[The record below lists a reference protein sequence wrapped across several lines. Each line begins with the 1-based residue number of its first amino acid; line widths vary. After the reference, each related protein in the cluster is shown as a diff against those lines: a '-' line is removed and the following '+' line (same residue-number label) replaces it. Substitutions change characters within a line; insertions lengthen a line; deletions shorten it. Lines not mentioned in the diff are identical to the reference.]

1 MRNREITARA
11 RAPIPVLPP
20 GPRHCGAPVGAL
32 PQALY
37 ACFPPALSSVVRG
50 GLGVRADRRYHCRG
64 CGIAVWVCGT
74 CERGQSYCPGD
85 CKEVRRGE
93 QLRRAAVRYQRSRR
107 GALNHAARQR
117 RYRQRRR
124 RERPA
129 PAKRVTHHTFARVS
143 AGGTVAGSPVT
154 VVSESADDPETSEAM
169 APETCASAIAPPARL
184 RCAFCHRPLGAPGP
198 GVEGHAGGAAS
209 A

>member
-1 MRNREITARA
+1 MLRLLVQSSRPADKRGVPPVAESNKPPHRDSFVASLLLAFFRNE
-11 RAPIPVLPP
+11 
-20 GPRHCGAPVGAL
+20 
-32 PQALY
+32 
-37 ACFPPALSSVVRG
+37 G
-50 GLGVRADRRYHCRG
+50 GSGNRSPLRRDSNGHYVPCL
-64 CGIAVWVCGT
+64 

-93 QLRRAAVRYQRSRR
+93 QLRRAAARYQRSRR
-107 GALNHAARQR
+107 GALKHAARQR

-124 RERPA
+124 ERPT
-129 PAKRVTHHTFARVS
+129 PAKRVTHHTSARVG

-154 VVSESADDPETSEAM
+154 VVSESADDPETSEAA
-169 APETCASAIAPPARL
+169 APETCASARAPPGRL
-184 RCAFCHRPLGAPGP
+184 YCAFCHRPLDGLGP